1 MSELRTL
8 QSIQTNLFRFGG
20 PFLIINATISCT
32 INLFV
37 FTKSTLRKNPCTIC
51 LIAANI
57 ANILFVYFS
66 FIPLVMQ
73 VGYDIDPSS
82 TNIVYCRFRFYTSYV
97 FSSLGPTYM
106 VLASIDRTLLTSRDA
121 GIRKRST
128 YRLAIT
134 CIIVLA
140 LFWMIFH
147 IHAFIFTEI
156 IQFGPNILLCYFQP
170 GNYTVF
176 ITYYSLLFNAIIP
189 PLLMI
194 MFGLWTL
201 KNVGTVHNN
210 VHPTGSLIN
219 ASTTMGRQH
228 IIGSKD
234 HQLIKMLLV
243 DIVIYIIFRI
253 PLAVFLIYQQIT
265 QYQSKS
271 SDQIAIDY
279 FILNITYFLFMIVPA
294 INCYT
299 NLLISKTFR
308 VELKEAFLHCKIFRF
323 VVRPQ

>member
-1 MSELRTL
+1 MSLL
-8 QSIQTNLFRFGG
+8 AILNSIQTNLFRFGG
-20 PFLIINATISCT
+20 PFLIINATISCLL
-32 INLFV
+32 NLFV
-37 FTKSTLRKNPCTIC
+37 FTTNTLRKNPCAIC
-51 LIAANI
+51 FIAVSI
-57 ANILFVYFS
+57 ANVLFVYFS

-97 FSSLGPTYM
+97 FGCLGPFYM
-106 VLASIDRTLLTSRDA
+106 ILASIDRSIVTSRDA

-128 YRLAIT
+128 SCLAIT

-156 IQFGPNILLCYFQP
+156 IQFGPNMFLCYFQP

-176 ITYYSLLFNAIIP
+176 MTYYSLLFNAIIP

-194 MFGLWTL
+194 MFGLWTI
-201 KNVGTVHNN
+201 KNVSTVHNN
-210 VHPTGSLIN
+210 VHPTGLLMN
-219 ASTTMGRQH
+219 ASTNMGRRH
-228 IIGSKD
+228 IIHSKD
-234 HQLIKMLLV
+234 HQLMKMLLV
-243 DIVIYIIFRI
+243 DIVVYIIFRI
-253 PLAVFLIYQQIT
+253 PFTIYLIYQQIT
-265 QYQSKS
+265 QYQLKS

-279 FILNITYFLFMIVPA
+279 FILNVTYFLFIIVPA

-308 VELKEAFLHCKIFRF
+308 AELKQTFLHCQIFRL
-323 VVRPQ
+323 VRPS